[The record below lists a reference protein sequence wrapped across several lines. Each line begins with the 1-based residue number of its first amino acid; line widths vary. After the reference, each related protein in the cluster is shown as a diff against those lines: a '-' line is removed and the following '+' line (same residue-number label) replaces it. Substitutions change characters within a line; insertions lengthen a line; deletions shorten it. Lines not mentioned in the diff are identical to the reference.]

1 MCHAWALWPATAELC
16 PIDPRAL
23 IFGVIAGRAEL
34 LPIEPRAL
42 ICGFIIGDVDTEV
55 HFSSGNKRINKD
67 IDIRIERVIEDGEDL
82 TNVVVRGNGD
92 ITREELEK
100 ELERMLEK
108 QGIDKSKTKLK
119 VEMEINS

>member
-1 MCHAWALWPATAELC
+1 MNRSDSMKVDMKSLFLGALLGITA
-16 PIDPRAL
+16 
-23 IFGVIAGRAEL
+23 VL
-34 LPIEPRAL
+34 LFM
-42 ICGFIIGDVDTEV
+42 FILGNVDTEV
-55 HFSSGNKRINKD
+55 HFSSGNKSMNKD

-82 TNVVVRGNGD
+82 TNVVVKGNGD

-100 ELERMLEK
+100 ELQRMLEK

>member
-1 MCHAWALWPATAELC
+1 MK
-16 PIDPRAL
+16 IDIKSL
-23 IFGVIAGRAEL
+23 FLGVLLGIASVL
-34 LPIEPRAL
+34 LFMFTVGNE
-42 ICGFIIGDVDTEV
+42 DTEV

-67 IDIRIERVIEDGEDL
+67 IDIRIERVMEDGDDL
-82 TNVVVRGNGD
+82 TNVVVKGKGD

>member
-1 MCHAWALWPATAELC
+1 MK
-16 PIDPRAL
+16 IDIKSL
-23 IFGVIAGRAEL
+23 FLGVLLGIASVL
-34 LPIEPRAL
+34 LFMFTVGNE
-42 ICGFIIGDVDTEV
+42 DTEV

-67 IDIRIERVIEDGEDL
+67 IDIRIERVMEDGDDL
-82 TNVVVRGNGD
+82 TSVVVKGKGD

-119 VEMEINS
+119 VEMEISS

>member
-1 MCHAWALWPATAELC
+1 MKIDMKSLFLGALLGVTTVLLFMFILGNAE
-16 PIDPRAL
+16 
-23 IFGVIAGRAEL
+23 
-34 LPIEPRAL
+34 
-42 ICGFIIGDVDTEV
+42 TEV

-67 IDIRIERVIEDGEDL
+67 IDIRIERVMEDGEDL
-82 TNVVVRGNGD
+82 TNVVVKGNGD

>member
-1 MCHAWALWPATAELC
+1 MK
-16 PIDPRAL
+16 IDMKSLFLGAFL
-23 IFGVIAGRAEL
+23 GVNTL
-34 LPIEPRAL
+34 LL
-42 ICGFIIGDVDTEV
+42 SMFIIGDVDTEV
-55 HFSSGNKRINKD
+55 HFSSGSKRINKD

>member
-1 MCHAWALWPATAELC
+1 MNRGDSMKVDMKSLFLGALL
-16 PIDPRAL
+16 
-23 IFGVIAGRAEL
+23 GVTTVL
-34 LPIEPRAL
+34 LFM
-42 ICGFIIGDVDTEV
+42 FILGNVDTEV
-55 HFSSGNKRINKD
+55 HFSSENKRMNKD

-82 TNVVVRGNGD
+82 TNVVVKGNGD

-100 ELERMLEK
+100 ELQRMLEK

>member
-1 MCHAWALWPATAELC
+1 M
-16 PIDPRAL
+16 
-23 IFGVIAGRAEL
+23 
-34 LPIEPRAL
+34 
-42 ICGFIIGDVDTEV
+42 
-55 HFSSGNKRINKD
+55 
-67 IDIRIERVIEDGEDL
+67 EDGEDL
-82 TNVVVRGNGD
+82 TNVVVKGNGD

>member
-1 MCHAWALWPATAELC
+1 MK
-16 PIDPRAL
+16 IDMKSLFLGAFL
-23 IFGVIAGRAEL
+23 GVTTVL
-34 LPIEPRAL
+34 LSM
-42 ICGFIIGDVDTEV
+42 FIIGDVDTEV
-55 HFSSGNKRINKD
+55 HFSSNKRINKD
-67 IDIRIERVIEDGEDL
+67 IDIRIERVMEDGEDL
-82 TNVVVRGNGD
+82 TNVVVKGNGD

>member
-1 MCHAWALWPATAELC
+1 MK
-16 PIDPRAL
+16 IDIKSL
-23 IFGVIAGRAEL
+23 ILGAFLGVTTVL
-34 LPIEPRAL
+34 SFM
-42 ICGFIIGDVDTEV
+42 FIIGNEDTEV

-67 IDIRIERVIEDGEDL
+67 IDIRIERVMEDGEDL
-82 TNVVVRGNGD
+82 TNVVVKGNGD

>member
-1 MCHAWALWPATAELC
+1 MKIDMKSLFLGALL
-16 PIDPRAL
+16 
-23 IFGVIAGRAEL
+23 GVTTFL
-34 LPIEPRAL
+34 LFM
-42 ICGFIIGDVDTEV
+42 FILNDVDTEV

-67 IDIRIERVIEDGEDL
+67 MDIRIERIMEDGEDI
-82 TNVVVRGNGD
+82 TNVVVKGSGD

>member
-1 MCHAWALWPATAELC
+1 MKIDIKSLFLGVLLGIAT
-16 PIDPRAL
+16 
-23 IFGVIAGRAEL
+23 VL
-34 LPIEPRAL
+34 LFMFTVGNEH
-42 ICGFIIGDVDTEV
+42 TEV

-67 IDIRIERVIEDGEDL
+67 IDLRIESVMEDGDDL
-82 TNVVVRGNGD
+82 TNVVVKGKGD

>member
-1 MCHAWALWPATAELC
+1 MK
-16 PIDPRAL
+16 IDIKSL
-23 IFGVIAGRAEL
+23 FLGVLLGIASVL
-34 LPIEPRAL
+34 LFMFTVGNE
-42 ICGFIIGDVDTEV
+42 DTEF

-67 IDIRIERVIEDGEDL
+67 IDIRIERVMEDGDDL
-82 TNVVVRGNGD
+82 TNVVVKGKGD

-119 VEMEINS
+119 VEKEINS

>member
-1 MCHAWALWPATAELC
+1 MK
-16 PIDPRAL
+16 IDMKSL
-23 IFGVIAGRAEL
+23 ILGAILGVTTFL
-34 LPIEPRAL
+34 LFM
-42 ICGFIIGDVDTEV
+42 FIIGDVDKEV

-67 IDIRIERVIEDGEDL
+67 IDIRIERVMEDGEDI
-82 TNVVVRGNGD
+82 TNVVVKGSGD

-100 ELERMLEK
+100 ELEGMLEK